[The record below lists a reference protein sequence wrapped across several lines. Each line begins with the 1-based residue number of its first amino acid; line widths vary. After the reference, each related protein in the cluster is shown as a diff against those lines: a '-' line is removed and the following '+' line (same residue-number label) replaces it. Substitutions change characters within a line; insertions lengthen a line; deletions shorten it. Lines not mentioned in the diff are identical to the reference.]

1 MSHFSTLPLLHC
13 KGNKVFK
20 IKKKKG
26 RKTAVW
32 SVYSKNTKLPKTVS
46 ALFCADLPSLNIKY
60 DQLDVHWYKELP
72 ASTLLT
78 SCSIAA
84 LCCLLTVCENQPP
97 ATPLGLKIPLYT
109 NNREVYS
116 LRTLPSVCVSW
127 IAQLCMTEQ
136 HRKHLLMLECRSPD
150 RAGTIVLGMPLLQS
164 NPAWIGLN
172 LLPPASGLKSVVWPV
187 KEQESHYLSEELRT
201 MMTTCYSSDVR
212 HILPEN
218 HLQNFPTYGCKN
230 FFLIS
235 FSTPKGGTQA
245 GCESCCNAYLRNVY
259 TTLRS
264 MSTKAIT

>member
-1 MSHFSTLPLLHC
+1 MYILKTQSFLKPYQLCFAQISLHWTSNKTSWTFTDTRSYLQVHLWPAVPQQHYAAFSLY
-13 KGNKVFK
+13 VV
-20 IKKKKG
+20 I
-26 RKTAVW
+26 
-32 SVYSKNTKLPKTVS
+32 
-46 ALFCADLPSLNIKY
+46 
-60 DQLDVHWYKELP
+60 
-72 ASTLLT
+72 
-78 SCSIAA
+78 
-84 LCCLLTVCENQPP
+84 QPR
-97 ATPLGLKIPLYT
+97 ATPLVLKIPLYT

-150 RAGTIVLGMPLLQS
+150 RAGMIVLGMPLLQN
-164 NPAWIGLN
+164 NPAWIRLN

-201 MMTTCYSSDVR
+201 MMTMCYSSDVR

-218 HLQNFPTYGCKN
+218 NLQNFPTYGCKN

-245 GCESCCNAYLRNVY
+245 GCESCCNTYLRNVY
-259 TTLRS
+259 ATLRS